1 MGYYWVARSPLVI
14 NQQGF
19 SSHSS
24 KEGPKKKLAAMQNAP
39 RTRRSSHR
47 HQTDVDDW
55 HKPNMDCSLLDTK
68 NCSCIKIF
76 KMKEKQ
82 LFIYI
87 SIYTPMSIF
96 LSFYISIFLSIYLS
110 IFLSF
115 YLYIYIYIHTCTYIY
130 IYIYYTYAYL
140 SEDSNQHC
148 QETFLRGHESPSKQN
163 MMYQ

>member
-68 NCSCIKIF
+68 NCSCIKF
-76 KMKEKQ
+76 LKWKKSSCSYTYQ
-82 LFIYI
+82 
-87 SIYTPMSIF
+87 SIRLC
-96 LSFYISIFLSIYLS
+96 LSFYLST
-110 IFLSF
+110 FLSF
-115 YLYIYIYIHTCTYIY
+115 YLSIFIYIYIHTCTYIY